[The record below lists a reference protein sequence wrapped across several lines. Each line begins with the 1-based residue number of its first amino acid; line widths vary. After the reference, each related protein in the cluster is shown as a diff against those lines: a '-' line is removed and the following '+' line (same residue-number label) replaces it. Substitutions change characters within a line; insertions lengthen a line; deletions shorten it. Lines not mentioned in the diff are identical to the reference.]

1 MLNNFILMPHYV
13 QALIATIFTWSITTL
28 GAAIVFF
35 FKKINKNILDLM
47 LSLSAGIMI
56 AASFWSLLDPA
67 IKRANELQLC
77 VWKVILI
84 SFMVGSLFL
93 FLGDIIF
100 SHLLEA
106 KKEDNRL
113 KRCWML
119 IFSITIHNIPEGLA
133 VGVAF
138 GSLATNNSNA
148 ALMAALMLALGI
160 GIQNFPE
167 GTAVS
172 LPLRREGL
180 TRGKSFIIGSLSGIV
195 EPIAAIIGSILVMK
209 ITYILPY
216 FLAFAAGAMM
226 YVVIEELIPES
237 QTNDNKGLVTLFGLL
252 GFSIMMVLDV
262 ALG

>member
-77 VWKVILI
+77 VWKVIL
-84 SFMVGSLFL
+84 FL

-160 GIQNFPE
+160 
-167 GTAVS
+167 
-172 LPLRREGL
+172 
-180 TRGKSFIIGSLSGIV
+180 
-195 EPIAAIIGSILVMK
+195 
-209 ITYILPY
+209 
-216 FLAFAAGAMM
+216 
-226 YVVIEELIPES
+226 
-237 QTNDNKGLVTLFGLL
+237 
-252 GFSIMMVLDV
+252 
-262 ALG
+262 